1 MLNFE
6 IGDESWARVEVQMRR
21 KRRGAIVDRES
32 RGRLLGLAV
41 VAAWF
46 CLGAAGCRT
55 LTGDLA
61 VQRASK
67 EYVCPTEKVG
77 VIQRS
82 DISDHV
88 YDLEACGQRVRYSCR
103 SLPDDN
109 LLLTENDP
117 NQCVRE
123 KDPPKWDPDPAAIAS
138 LPRPS
143 SPDRLV
149 RSTAGEARRICGVCD
164 ARTGANCP
172 ADGCIFRDNGSWRPR
187 GPE

>member
-1 MLNFE
+1 MLPT
-6 IGDESWARVEVQMRR
+6 G
-21 KRRGAIVDRES
+21 RGGIVDTIS
-32 RGRLLGLAV
+32 RGVPLWPALA
-41 VAAWF
+41 AAGI
-46 CLGAAGCRT
+46 CLGVAGCRT
-55 LTGDLA
+55 LPGDLA

-67 EYVCPTEKVG
+67 EFVCPTEKIG

-123 KDPPKWDPDPAAIAS
+123 KDPPKWDPDPAAIAT

-143 SPDRLV
+143 SPVRLV
-149 RSTAGEARRICGVCD
+149 RSSAGEARKICGACD
-164 ARTGANCP
+164 ARTGVDCP
-172 ADGCIFRDNGSWRPR
+172 GNGCIFRDNGSWRGR
-187 GPE
+187 DME